1 MTVTIETAIDTLPYV
16 PKMGITFDQN
26 ITFEEWYA
34 YGQHLWEIK
43 QDLQW
48 CIGDWLL
55 YGEKRWGE
63 TYAQALSVTE
73 YSEQTLKNLANV
85 SKSFP
90 KKKYRQQYRLSHSH
104 FAAVAASDIPT
115 AKKSEFLQAAVD
127 NEMSREDV
135 RAAVKSWRGEP
146 EAVKPWVMLVTIEQ
160 QETEWKAIA
169 VVTQTEARLN
179 VPKWLVGQT
188 VEIKMKVLNDE
199 EL

>member
-1 MTVTIETAIDTLPYV
+1 MIITEETPYQITQNGLNIV
-16 PKMGITFDQN
+16 DSITFDL
-26 ITFEEWYA
+26 WVA
-34 YGQHLWEIK
+34 CGQHLWEIR
-43 QDLQW
+43 QRIQW
-48 CIGDWLL
+48 CIGDWLAF
-55 YGEKRWGE
+55 GERKFGE

-73 YSEQTLKNLANV
+73 YSEQTLKNLAHV
-85 SKSFP
+85 SKSFSE
-90 KKKYRQQYRLSHSH
+90 KKYRGQYRLSHSH

-179 VPKWLVGQT
+179 IPKWLVGQT